1 MNFRFT
7 ADQLTL
13 KQEVVKFAQSELN
26 GELIQRDKDGCFA
39 REQWQKCA
47 AFGLQGLPFPRE
59 FGGHEADIVTT
70 MLAMEGLGYG
80 CRDSG
85 LMFSINAQMWSVQLP
100 LWKFGT
106 AEQKQTYLPAL
117 ISGEMIGAHGMSE
130 PNAGSDAFSL
140 STRAERRGDHYIL
153 NGSKTFVTNG
163 PVADVFVVFAT
174 VDKSKGFMGV
184 TAFLVAR
191 DTPGLRVS
199 PNMSK
204 MGLRTSTMSELFF
217 EDCEVPS
224 TCRLGPEGNGATIF
238 NASMEWERSAILAN
252 YVGAMEYQLARC
264 VRYAKERRQFG
275 KPISAFQAVAD
286 RLVDMKLRLETSR
299 LLLYKVAW
307 LKQTKGRC
315 PLEAALLKLYLSEQ
329 WLHSCLDAVRIHG
342 GYGFM
347 TEYEV
352 ERDVRDAIG
361 GVLYSGTSDIQRNII
376 LRYLGL

>member
-1 MNFRFT
+1 MNFRFS

-39 REQWQKCA
+39 RDQWQKCA
-47 AFGLQGLPFPRE
+47 EFGLQGLPFPRE

-106 AEQKQTYLPAL
+106 AEQQQTYLPAL

-140 STRAERRGDHYIL
+140 NTRAERQGDRYIL

-191 DTPGLRVS
+191 NTPGFRIS

-252 YVGAMEYQLARC
+252 DIGAMEYQLARC
-264 VRYAKERRQFG
+264 IRYAKERRQFG
-275 KPISAFQAVAD
+275 NPISTFHAVAD
-286 RLVDMKLRLETSR
+286 RLVEMKLRLETSR

-329 WLHSCLDAVRIHG
+329 WLSSCLDAIRIHG

-352 ERDVRDAIG
+352 ERDLRDAIG